1 MISPIFSWSEM
12 WHRQKWKA
20 WLQWVPRHDHALQG
34 AEAAAGGQEPGW
46 REDQKG
52 RHAQQ
57 KVQIS
62 SNSSPKIIPGLTSTK
77 PLNLNG
83 WHNLSFCFIFMKF
96 RMESICEQIFCAHF
110 YQASSPL
117 LGHFFSY
124 MPWYDSIFHQWSNG
138 AWYITPYDERP
149 AGSASCVDNY

>member
-1 MISPIFSWSEM
+1 MLINLPCIETNIGTSPKATNKIYFLTTMLNRPSLGKDFYMISPFFSCSEM

-20 WLQWVPRHDHALQG
+20 WLRWVPRHDHALQG

-46 REDQKG
+46 GEDQKG

-62 SNSSPKIIPGLTSTK
+62 SKSSPKIIPGWTSTK

-83 WHNLSFCFIFMKF
+83 WHSLSFCFIFMKF
-96 RMESICEQIFCAHF
+96 RMESICEKIFCAHF
-110 YQASSPL
+110 HHASSL
-117 LGHFFSY
+117 F
-124 MPWYDSIFHQWSNG
+124 
-138 AWYITPYDERP
+138 
-149 AGSASCVDNY
+149 